1 MKGRNQLPLSLLML
15 RIFADDATHHL
26 PLAIAPN
33 DEAAIL
39 AYLLHGSADFHKE
52 DEGESP

>member
-15 RIFADDATHHL
+15 RIFADDATRHL